1 MATGGRIRHHFK
13 HGLWDPKNTVL
24 FVGYQAQGTLGREI
38 VEGAKMVKM
47 MGMNIAVKADIRVM
61 NGFSAHADLD
71 GLLKWVHRIDAW
83 AKIAAATDLNRGSQS
98 FNQQLRVT
106 PESASAHSRDGAI
119 HFYEVERREAR
130 RS

>member
-1 MATGGRIRHHFK
+1 MPFRI
-13 HGLWDPKNTVL
+13 LVADDD
-24 FVGYQAQGTLGREI
+24 E
-38 VEGAKMVKM
+38 
-47 MGMNIAVKADIRVM
+47 AVRKSHVFAVD
-61 NGFSAHADLD
+61 AAAE
-71 GLLKWVHRIDAW
+71 LLKDRLTVVESDDSIDAW

-119 HFYEVERREAR
+119 HFYKVERREAR